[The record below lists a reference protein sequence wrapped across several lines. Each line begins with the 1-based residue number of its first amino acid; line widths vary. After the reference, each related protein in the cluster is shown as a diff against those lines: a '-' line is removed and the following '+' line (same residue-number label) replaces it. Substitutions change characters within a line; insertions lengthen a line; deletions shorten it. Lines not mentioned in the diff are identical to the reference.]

1 MGSEFTS
8 LLLLTEAVYL
18 VDILQSKISGKV
30 RSSESTSLLLL
41 TEAVQV
47 VSILLLASQYTSQ
60 PSSQ

>member
-1 MGSEFTS
+1 MGSEF
-8 LLLLTEAVYL
+8 
-18 VDILQSKISGKV
+18 
-30 RSSESTSLLLL
+30 TSLLLL